1 MDDRQCIMIDV
12 IKDVFNV
19 EKLDGAMREFGDFEL
34 TLLKVNK
41 RRNDFMKTL
50 FVPKINVIILR
61 IKKTIFSKKS
71 IQFFEIEK

>member
-1 MDDRQCIMIDV
+1 MDDPQCIMIDV

-41 RRNDFMKTL
+41 RRNDFMRTS
-50 FVPKINVIILR
+50 FVPKINS
-61 IKKTIFSKKS
+61 IF
-71 IQFFEIEK
+71 

>member
-1 MDDRQCIMIDV
+1 MIDV